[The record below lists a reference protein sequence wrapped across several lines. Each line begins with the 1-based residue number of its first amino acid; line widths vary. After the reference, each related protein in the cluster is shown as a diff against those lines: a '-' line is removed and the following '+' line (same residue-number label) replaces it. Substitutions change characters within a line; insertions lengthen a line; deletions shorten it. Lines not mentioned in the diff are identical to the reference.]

1 MDNKKHMHVVFKSQQ
16 HQLYRQDEHV
26 PVVFCAPEVA
36 ESSVA
41 LL

>member
-1 MDNKKHMHVVFKSQQ
+1 MPVVFKSQQ
-16 HQLYRQDEHV
+16 HHLNRQDEHA